1 MTDTI
6 APRRILGVLV
16 PWFNTAVQPELEA
29 LRPAGVSNQTA
40 RFALDA
46 KVVED
51 IGEAAA
57 KLMACAPDALLIGLA
72 TEAFPNGLAMLENV
86 ASGLAQRCERPVFT
100 ASHAPHAA
108 LRALGARRIG
118 IVTPFDAASN
128 ERARA
133 AFESAGFEVVRIAGL
148 ACPNIEAIAR
158 TPRDAIQRVFGEAD
172 ADAVEALV
180 QVGTGLPVLHQLE
193 ELERA
198 HGKPVVACNAALYW
212 QALRALGVADPV
224 AGFGRLLAEH

>member
-16 PWFNTAVQPELEA
+16 PWFNTVVQPELDA

-40 RFALDA
+40 RFTLDA

-72 TEAFPNGLAMLENV
+72 TESFPNGLAMLESV
-86 ASGLAQRCERPVFT
+86 AAHLSQRCERPVFT

-118 IVTPFDAASN
+118 VVTPFDAAAN
-128 ERARA
+128 ERVRA
-133 AFESAGFEVVRIAGL
+133 AFEAAGFAVARIAGL
-148 ACPNIEAIAR
+148 ACPSIDAIGR
-158 TPRDAIQRVFGEAD
+158 TPADAIRRVFAEAD
-172 ADAVEALV
+172 GDGAEALV
-180 QVGTGLPVLHQLE
+180 QVGTGLPVLHLVAALE
-193 ELERA
+193 QT

-224 AGFGRLLAEH
+224 TGFGRLLAEH

>member
-51 IGEAAA
+51 VGETAA

-72 TEAFPNGLAMLENV
+72 TEAFPNGLAMLESV
-86 ASGLAQRCERPVFT
+86 ATTLAQRCGRPVFT

-128 ERARA
+128 ERVRA
-133 AFESAGFEVVRIAGL
+133 AYEAAGFEVVRIAGL
-148 ACPNIEAIAR
+148 ACPSIDAIAR
-158 TPRDAIQRVFGEAD
+158 TPRDAIGRVFGEAD
-172 ADAVEALV
+172 AAEAEALV
-180 QVGTGLPVLHQLE
+180 QVGTGLPVLHQVE
-193 ELERA
+193 ALERT

-212 QALRALGVADPV
+212 QALRALGVTDAV

>member
-40 RFALDA
+40 RFTLDA
-46 KVVED
+46 KVAED
-51 IGEAAA
+51 AGDVAA

-72 TEAFPNGLAMLENV
+72 TEAFPNGLAMLEAV
-86 ASGLAQRCERPVFT
+86 ATALAQRCERPVFT
-100 ASHAPHAA
+100 ASHAPQAA
-108 LRALGARRIG
+108 LRALGMSRIG
-118 IVTPFDAASN
+118 IVTPFDVASN
-128 ERARA
+128 ERVRA
-133 AFESAGFEVVRIAGL
+133 AFEAAGFEVVRIAGL
-148 ACPNIEAIAR
+148 ACPSIDAIGR
-158 TPRDAIQRVFGEAD
+158 TPRDAIQRIFGAAD
-172 ADAVEALV
+172 ADSAEALV
-180 QVGTGLPVLHQLE
+180 QVGTGLPVLHQVE
-193 ELERA
+193 ALERA
-198 HGKPVVACNAALYW
+198 HGKPVIACNAALYW